1 MILSKKIL
9 KKVKINCKISGRG
22 IVKLKEE
29 CMEYKEKVIT
39 ILKEAGKPLKVE
51 EIIQRGIEKKLM
63 REEENLKELIDSM
76 ILNDIKTKGIRS
88 IFSRVGPGTYFVRN
102 LNREHRNQHVVK
114 KKSQKNLKS
123 DNMLSVV
130 RKNEKSFHV
139 EEKDVLFKEGISQ
152 RENLKEEKIQ
162 ERKVKLSEMKK
173 SDLVAEGTAEGDTKR
188 LIEKMGKYM
197 GFEVIFREG
206 DTILWEKEE
215 NPEIAFI
222 VNPEFSSAL
231 MGKIV
236 DLRSYNYRKIILVL
250 KEGELESSEGLFPN
264 EDIKTWCEI
273 WSENLIREMGIHC
286 EKFMSFYRKL
296 TDFRDIGKKGV
307 YFFK

>member
-1 MILSKKIL
+1 
-9 KKVKINCKISGRG
+9 
-22 IVKLKEE
+22 
-29 CMEYKEKVIT
+29 MEYKEKVIT

-51 EIIQRGIEKKLM
+51 EIIQRGVEKKIM
-63 REEENLKELIDSM
+63 REDENLKELIDSM

-88 IFSRVGPGTYFVRN
+88 IFSRVGPGTYFIRN
-102 LNREHRNQHVVK
+102 LNRERRNQHIVK
-114 KKSQKNLKS
+114 KKPQRNLKS
-123 DNMLSVV
+123 DEVISVN
-130 RKNEKSFHV
+130 RRNEKGFHP
-139 EEKDVLFKEGISQ
+139 EEKNVVAGENVNKKEY
-152 RENLKEEKIQ
+152 LKEEKTW
-162 ERKVKLSEMKK
+162 ERDIIEERETKK
-173 SDLVAEGTAEGDTKR
+173 SDALHEVAIEGDTKK

-206 DTILWEKEE
+206 DTILWEKGG

-286 EKFMSFYRKL
+286 EKFMNLYGKL